1 MTHDAL
7 PDRIDDEVQLEE
19 LLSRPSD
26 AVLRAVASQD
36 GDWILLGV
44 GGKMGPTLARMAR
57 RACDEVAPER
67 RVIGVS
73 RFSSPKSRESLE
85 RHGVETIAGDLTNET
100 FLGSLPE
107 VRNVVYM
114 SGWKFGASTRPSQAW
129 VTNVCL
135 PALVCQRFRE
145 SRILAFSTG
154 NVYPLTSVDAGG
166 SKESDP
172 LGPVGEY
179 AMTALGRE
187 RIFEYYSQE
196 YEIPVSIIRLNYA
209 VDLRYGVLVDIG
221 LKVFREE
228 TIDVSMGHVNV
239 IWQGDANA
247 MSLAAMIDASS
258 PPFVVNVAGPS
269 TLRVRDAAEAFGRHF
284 GKTPKI
290 TGEESETAL
299 LSDSTIA
306 CDRYGTPSVDL
317 GRLIAWAAQWIE
329 SERPLLGKPTKF
341 EVRDGKY

>member
-1 MTHDAL
+1 MTYDAL
-7 PDRIDDEVQLEE
+7 PDRIDNEMQLEE
-19 LLSRPSD
+19 LLSRPSE
-26 AVLRAVASQD
+26 AVLRAFASQE

-57 RACDEVAPER
+57 RACDEVAPKQ
-67 RVIGVS
+67 RVIGIS
-73 RFSSPKSRESLE
+73 RFTSPKSRESLE
-85 RHGVETIAGDLTNET
+85 QHGIETIAGDLTDEA
-100 FLGSLPE
+100 FLKGLPG
-107 VRNVVYM
+107 VPNVVHM
-114 SGWKFGASTRPSQAW
+114 TGWKFGAATRPSQAW

-145 SRILAFSTG
+145 SRIMAFSTG
-154 NVYPLTSVDAGG
+154 NVYPLSMVDGGG
-166 SKESDP
+166 SKECDS

-187 RIFEYYSQE
+187 RIFEHYSQE
-196 YEIPVSIIRLNYA
+196 YGMPVSIIRLNYA

-228 TIDVSMGHVNV
+228 MIDVSMGHVNV

-269 TLRVRDAAEAFGRHF
+269 TLKVRDAAEEFGRIF
-284 GKTPKI
+284 GKTPQI
-290 TGEESETAL
+290 SGIESKTAL
-299 LSDSTIA
+299 LSDSTLA
-306 CDRYGTPSVDL
+306 CERYGAPSVDMD
-317 GRLIAWAAQWIE
+317 RLIAWAAQWIQ

-341 EVRDGKY
+341 EVRDGKF